1 MNDLV
6 FVIVSLLAELVLLF
20 CGAFF
25 AGSETAFTSLSRIT
39 VRQMMKDSE
48 KNAGK
53 IYQLR
58 NHLDRLISTV
68 LIGTNLVTTLISSLA
83 TAITVRIF
91 GGAAVSVSTAIVSVL
106 VIIFCEIIPKTL
118 AAVRSK
124 QFASFSASMISIMQ
138 KVLFPFVKFFD
149 LISAFLDFFD
159 RTVMKKKKPLVTE
172 EELKTLLA
180 LGRIEGTLEADEKAM
195 LDRIFEYSDLQVHD
209 MMRHRSLVCYVDVSD
224 SVDSVVDVFAK
235 SGYSRLPV
243 IDGNPE
249 KVVGVLHYKSVLFA
263 VPEIKRSPDFVRIC
277 MSSVLFVPETLS
289 AVELLRTFKKEHEN
303 FAVAVDE
310 YGGTAGIVT
319 MDDILRGVFGRITD
333 EYGTTDVA
341 PEKRVTVLGTKEFI
355 VPGDMKIDDV
365 NDVLKLNLESEV
377 YNTLGGW
384 LLERFD
390 ELPPVGAVYRFGSII
405 FVVEDQSARRIQ
417 SVRIVLR

>member
-1 MNDLV
+1 
-6 FVIVSLLAELVLLF
+6 
-20 CGAFF
+20 
-25 AGSETAFTSLSRIT
+25 
-39 VRQMMKDSE
+39 
-48 KNAGK
+48 
-53 IYQLR
+53 
-58 NHLDRLISTV
+58 
-68 LIGTNLVTTLISSLA
+68 
-83 TAITVRIF
+83 
-91 GGAAVSVSTAIVSVL
+91 
-106 VIIFCEIIPKTL
+106 
-118 AAVRSK
+118 
-124 QFASFSASMISIMQ
+124 MI
-138 KVLFPFVKFFD
+138 
-149 LISAFLDFFD
+149 
-159 RTVMKKKKPLVTE
+159 
-172 EELKTLLA
+172 
-180 LGRIEGTLEADEKAM
+180 
-195 LDRIFEYSDLQVHD
+195 
-209 MMRHRSLVCYVDVSD
+209 
-224 SVDSVVDVFAK
+224 VDVFAK